1 VSDFPYDRD
10 VDASHE
16 IEHRTVSK
24 ADPELGARR
33 CKSCR
38 APILWT
44 VTESGKRMPL
54 DFAPSAD
61 GTVAISVG
69 EHEGRRAWRSRIA
82 ELGEA
87 VVRRKSHFATCPNAA
102 THRSSK

>member
-1 VSDFPYDRD
+1 MSDFPYDRD
-10 VDASHE
+10 VDAKHE
-16 IEHRTVSK
+16 LERRTISR

-44 VTESGKRMPL
+44 TTEGGARMPV
-54 DFAPSAD
+54 DFSPSVD
-61 GTVAISVG
+61 GTVAIVV
-69 EHEGRRAWRSRIA
+69 EIIDGRRAWRSRIA
-82 ELGEA
+82 ELGES

-102 THRSSK
+102 AHRSPK